1 MPYIHVPGMYM
12 YFQYSKLQTW
22 NINIKFILKA
32 AWSLENISNSKSII
46 CVYEFVCRLISQNY
60 AFVFKHQTNYN
71 KYQVCNIMCRIPK
84 QNVST
89 DLTY

>member
-32 AWSLENISNSKSII
+32 AWSLENISISKSII
-46 CVYEFVCRLISQNY
+46 CVYEFWV
-60 AFVFKHQTNYN
+60 
-71 KYQVCNIMCRIPK
+71 
-84 QNVST
+84 
-89 DLTY
+89 